1 MDFTNRM
8 CMKSTGRI
16 NQNGVYW
23 FEYNQQY
30 GSRNIGWLSWLRHW
44 YKVVRHFLREVGAHI
59 SPRNHAWVY
68 SRYILNGV
76 KGGYINQ
83 LITNGHLCGEKIYWL
98 ELVYGGSLWLIL
110 AISTY
115 QALQWNGIQV
125 LFIVVIPAS
134 SRSPFCG
141 YNGYI
146 NPYWSRDD
154 HRPKTGSLL
163 YNVTSWKSRRS
174 S

>member
-1 MDFTNRM
+1 
-8 CMKSTGRI
+8 MKSTGRI

-23 FEYNQQY
+23 FDTTNNMGPE
-30 GSRNIGWLSWLRHW
+30 
-44 YKVVRHFLREVGAHI
+44 
-59 SPRNHAWVY
+59 
-68 SRYILNGV
+68 ILGGYRDCGIDTRWCPVFFAKLGLTYLQEITLGFIVDIYWMGV